1 MSRRPGG
8 GTLRAR
14 PGELAQGVTLP
25 VVRKLIPRLL
35 VIGLA
40 WLLTP
45 GLTEA
50 AENLWHIAA
59 AGHAAH
65 AAAAGDEHAPRG
77 DEHGCSGSFHLCACH
92 HSTTPIL
99 AQAVGA
105 HAATPAGGRPAG
117 FRAAPSPDPY
127 RAAPFH
133 PPRA

>member
-1 MSRRPGG
+1 M
-8 GTLRAR
+8 
-14 PGELAQGVTLP
+14 
-25 VVRKLIPRLL
+25 RKLIPRLL
-35 VIGLA
+35 VLGLA
-40 WLLTP
+40 WLLVP

-50 AENLWHIAA
+50 AENLWHLAV

-65 AAAAGDEHAPRG
+65 AMAAGDDHAPRG

-99 AQAVGA
+99 AGSPGA
-105 HAATPAGGRPAG
+105 DAAPRAGGRPAG

-133 PPRA
+133 PPRS